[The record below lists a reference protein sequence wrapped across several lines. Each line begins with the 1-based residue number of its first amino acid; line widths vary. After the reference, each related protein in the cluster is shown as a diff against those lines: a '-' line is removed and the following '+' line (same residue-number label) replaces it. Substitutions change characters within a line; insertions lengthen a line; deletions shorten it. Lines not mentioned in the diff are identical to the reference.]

1 MKALVAVLLAL
12 CLAALTVQAESIATI
27 ELQNRPADEII
38 PLVKPMLGPG
48 DAITGQGFQLFL
60 RAPPDTQAQVK
71 QMIGALDVAPKMLL
85 ISVFQGSDRDLRA
98 LRVEGG
104 IFTYFR
110 FHAGNFK
117 QNYGVEFHLFMP

>member
-60 RAPPDTQAQVK
+60 RAPPDTQAQAPV
-71 QMIGALDVAPKMLL
+71 ALLVDGLAVGRNM
-85 ISVFQGSDRDLRA
+85 FGRTGFD
-98 LRVEGG
+98 
-104 IFTYFR
+104 T
-110 FHAGNFK
+110 HAGAGSGRTGGLAGMIAPDN
-117 QNYGVEFHLFMP
+117 V